1 MISMFE
7 TIFVL
12 MLWHRKHRQSF
23 RTIHKVIKFFSC
35 KFCKFCKFCPD
46 FNSDWYKLC
55 PESKSHSVSCPYP
68 GCKTVLGGDSAR
80 QIWDSRK
87 YSREATD
94 YSRVKRSM
102 FQNHEPLDECDHFK
116 ARDHHKGGEGAIELQ
131 CLCLT
136 CQTWR
141 EDQDSDDA
149 DKWWFDPAKYANWH
163 TLFSKHRELELDKHQ
178 PNMWSLD
185 HMEEALA
192 PLPRNPS
199 SPGAHREPLTR
210 DNSFDFMAGFDG
222 MQKEDNPL
230 SLKNMPF
237 HEMLDASQGDLR
249 EAIKIGNTISQELN
263 EQRQQEL
270 QTVLEGLTQE
280 SKATRSAKPVTTRQ
294 DSEHCKVQIDLPGWA
309 AKVRAVAEDGVRQEE
324 LNQMARIIQ
333 WNIDNEGA
341 TKAAR
346 PTSTGNN
353 DNRVHPEG
361 EAPKVHG
368 AAAEFIPAAEKTAG
382 LIFDKV
388 MKTVT
393 DEKMGMSMFTDW
405 ATENKEEATEFL
417 ALVDVKNLDEQALEA
432 LDKDS
437 EAGAAETKAIQKLFR
452 NCSETESKDGNPM
465 SRLSREEFCE
475 QFSKVANFS
484 KKSEEQMRKKKDR
497 ILRRSSYEELFY
509 ALDEDYNHWLD
520 ESEVG
525 RFGRFVFGDR
535 WELRSYLWKE
545 HFYQHQSVSGKV
557 NFIEFSHL
565 LEKVFFLVH
574 DSNNCPERTQGN
586 TYRSDGK
593 CCEYHDAHD
602 PIFVKETINAY
613 VAKLERKRLEN
624 THWWQSTANHIDQI
638 MMPVC
643 LVSFF
648 ITCSAIAFG
657 EGSGDPEL

>member
-12 MLWHRKHRQSF
+12 MLWHRTHRQSF
-23 RTIHKVIKFFSC
+23 STIRKVIKCFNCCPKKLLECRGWLNSAC
-35 KFCKFCKFCPD
+35 CKFCPD
-46 FNSDWYKLC
+46 FSSACCKFC
-55 PESKSHSVSCPYP
+55 PESESHSVLCPYP
-68 GCKTVLGGDSAR
+68 GCNTVLGGEGAKL
-80 QIWDSRK
+80 IWDSQK
-87 YSREATD
+87 HSRQD

-102 FQNHEPLDECDHFK
+102 FQNHEPLERCDHFEV
-116 ARDHHKGGEGAIELQ
+116 RDCCSKSVGEGAIELQ
-131 CLCLT
+131 CLCPS
-136 CQTWR
+136 CHTWR
-141 EDQDSDDA
+141 GGNSDDA
-149 DKWWFDPAKYANWH
+149 EKCWFDPAEYANWH
-163 TLFSKHRELELDKHQ
+163 ILFSKHVKLELHKHQ

-185 HMEEALA
+185 HMDEAMA

-199 SPGAHREPLTR
+199 GRRNCPGAHREPLTR

-237 HEMLDASQGDLR
+237 HEMLDASQGDLH

-280 SKATRSAKPVTTRQ
+280 SEATRSAKPVTTRQ
-294 DSEHCKVQIDLPGWA
+294 DSEHCKVQFGLQGWA
-309 AKVRAVAEDGVRQEE
+309 DTVRAVAEDGVRQEE

-333 WNIDNEGA
+333 WNIDNEGV

-388 MKTVT
+388 MGSVT
-393 DEKMGMSMFTDW
+393 DVKMRMSMFTDW
-405 ATENKEEATEFL
+405 ATKNKEEATEFL
-417 ALVDVKNLDEQALEA
+417 ALVDVKNLDEQALKV
-432 LDKDS
+432 LDMGS
-437 EAGAAETKAIQKLFR
+437 EAGAAAKNKAIQKLFR
-452 NCSETESKDGNPM
+452 NYSESEESKEQKPM
-465 SRLSREEFCE
+465 SKEEFCE

-484 KKSEEQMRKKKDR
+484 KKSAEQMGKKKDR

-545 HFYQHQSVSGKV
+545 HFYQHQSVPGKV

-574 DSNNCPERTQGN
+574 NSKSCPERKQGN
-586 TYRSDGK
+586 THRSDGK
-593 CCEYHDAHD
+593 CCEYHAAHN
-602 PIFVKETINAY
+602 PVFVKETINAY

-624 THWWQSTANHIDQI
+624 TKWWQRTANRIDQI
-638 MMPVC
+638 MLP
-643 LVSFF
+643 L
-648 ITCSAIAFG
+648 
-657 EGSGDPEL
+657 